1 MLFRLPNGSLVEINK
16 DAYLNDKL
24 YYNKIIELQ
33 NLYVKRKNE
42 NYINSDIKET
52 PGFKKILAMI

>member
-1 MLFRLPNGSLVEINK
+1 MLFRLPNGSLLEINK
-16 DAYLNDKL
+16 NAHLNDKL
-24 YYNKIIELQ
+24 YYNKIIEIQ
-33 NLYVKRKNE
+33 NLYVKKKNE